1 MDEALSAV
9 HIKTIKLW
17 LHNIKSI
24 SPALA
29 SITASMLRV
38 GKMLGGDIA
47 GTADTN

>member
-9 HIKTIKLW
+9 HITTIKLW

-24 SPALA
+24 SPTLA
-29 SITASMLRV
+29 SITARMLGV

-47 GTADTN
+47 QTADTI